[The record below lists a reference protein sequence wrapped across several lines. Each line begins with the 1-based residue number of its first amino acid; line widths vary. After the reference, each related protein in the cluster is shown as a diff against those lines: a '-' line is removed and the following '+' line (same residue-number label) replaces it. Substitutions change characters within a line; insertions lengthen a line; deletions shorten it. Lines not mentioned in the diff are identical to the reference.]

1 MADAA
6 EHQDATAAVTSPG
19 ARAVGKSK
27 KIQIVVVGGGA
38 GGLGLVARLGKKF
51 GRKKFDI
58 ILIDRNQT
66 HIWKPLLHEVAA
78 GSLDANLD
86 EVGYRSHAYRWN
98 YRFFDGALE
107 AIDRDARQVVIA
119 PIVDETGREIVAR
132 HRIRYDYLVVSVGS
146 VSNDFGTP
154 GVRENAIYLDDRTQA
169 DRFRKRLLNQCL
181 RVSRAMN
188 ADPASDARVRVAI
201 VGGGAT
207 GVELAAE
214 LFNAA
219 KGLAYYGLEVFDESR
234 LDVTLLEAGPRILPA
249 LPEDLSQAATEEL
262 EAIGVHVLTGRQVTE
277 ITDEG
282 IATADG
288 TFIPADLRVWAAGVK
303 GPDFLQGIGGLETTP
318 GNQLVVT
325 STMQTTRD
333 ERIFAIGDCAR
344 FVPEGADRP
353 IPPRAQAAHQMAS
366 TAYHNLCALI
376 AGRKLRGFVYHDKG
390 SLVSL
395 SRYSTV
401 GSLMGNLVG
410 GRMAVEGRIA
420 RIIYVSLYGMHLVAI
435 HGWLKGVALVA
446 MGRINQVIRPR
457 LKLH

>member
-1 MADAA
+1 M
-6 EHQDATAAVTSPG
+6 
-19 ARAVGKSK
+19 
-27 KIQIVVVGGGA
+27 
-38 GGLGLVARLGKKF
+38 
-51 GRKKFDI
+51 
-58 ILIDRNQT
+58 
-66 HIWKPLLHEVAA
+66 
-78 GSLDANLD
+78 
-86 EVGYRSHAYRWN
+86 
-98 YRFFDGALE
+98 
-107 AIDRDARQVVIA
+107 
-119 PIVDETGREIVAR
+119 
-132 HRIRYDYLVVSVGS
+132 
-146 VSNDFGTP
+146 
-154 GVRENAIYLDDRTQA
+154 
-169 DRFRKRLLNQCL
+169 
-181 RVSRAMN
+181 
-188 ADPASDARVRVAI
+188 
-201 VGGGAT
+201 
-207 GVELAAE
+207 
-214 LFNAA
+214 
-219 KGLAYYGLEVFDESR
+219 FDESR

-249 LPEDLSQAATEEL
+249 LPEDLSQAATDEL
-262 EAIGVHVLTGRQVTE
+262 EAIGVHVLTRRQVTE

-282 IATADG
+282 IATSDG

-333 ERIFAIGDCAR
+333 ERILAIGDCAR

-376 AGRKLRGFVYHDKG
+376 AGRKLRGFVYQDKG